1 MVIST
6 KQLRVQPGRIISQV
20 NNGLVVTI
28 TYRGKPSAKIIP
40 IQLKKENEN
49 IKNIDDELFGIW
61 KDRKDIKN
69 PEQYVR
75 EMRKG
80 RKL

>member
-1 MVIST
+1 MEIST

-20 NNGLVVTI
+20 NKGLDVTI

-40 IQLKKENEN
+40 ISKKET
-49 IKNIDDELFGIW
+49 IDIDDTENQLFGIW
-61 KDRKDIKN
+61 KDRKDTN
-69 PEQYVR
+69 NVDQYVR
-75 EMRKG
+75 DMRTG